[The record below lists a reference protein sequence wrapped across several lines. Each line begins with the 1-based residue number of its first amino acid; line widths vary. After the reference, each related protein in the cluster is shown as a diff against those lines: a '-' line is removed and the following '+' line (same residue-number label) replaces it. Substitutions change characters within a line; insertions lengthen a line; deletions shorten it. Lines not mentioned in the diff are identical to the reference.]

1 MGGKAGRFV
10 CVFLPM
16 VLTILA
22 LIFQIMVGLGG
33 TNRKNN
39 YLSNIYFLQA
49 NTTSIAQNSSFADVT
64 AGPNIPSVDKTS
76 DGKLIIRDFYTISLW
91 NYCTGKGVP
100 VKKSKLATGSQK
112 STVADFCTKRKTQF
126 WFNPSEVW
134 GLNQTSTFKTPKDF
148 DKVIDNYKT
157 RAARWITALYI
168 LTVTSTCIEILV
180 GIGALFSRLGSL
192 FTTLSSLV
200 STIFSFAFAVL
211 ATATYAGMTA
221 SGNQNLKPYGIQ
233 FRLGSTIYIYIWLSV
248 VCSLVSV
255 LFWAFSSCCCSGRSR
270 NPEANSK
277 AITEGHSYT
286 RVDGPYA
293 QHSTA
298 PSSTIGGRPGAYEA
312 FRH

>member
-10 CVFLPM
+10 CIFLPM

-22 LIFQIMVGLGG
+22 LIFQIIVGLGG
-33 TNRKNN
+33 TNSKNN

-49 NTTSIAQNSSFADVT
+49 NTTGIAHNSSFTDIT

-76 DGKLIIRDFYTISLW
+76 DGKLIIEDFYTISLW
-91 NYCTGKGVP
+91 NYCAGKGVP
-100 VKKSKLATGSQK
+100 AKKSRLAAGSQK
-112 STVADFCTKRKTQF
+112 STVADFCTQRNTQF

-134 GLNQTSTFKTPKDF
+134 GLNETSTFKIPKDF
-148 DKVIDNYKT
+148 DKVVDNYKT
-157 RAARWITALYI
+157 RAAKWITALYI
-168 LTVTSTCIEILV
+168 LTVTSTVIEILV
-180 GIGALFSRLGSL
+180 GIGGLFSRLGSL

-200 STIFSFAFAVL
+200 STVFSFAFAVL

-221 SGNQNLKPYGIQ
+221 SGNLDLKSYGIQ
-233 FRLGSTIYIYIWLSV
+233 FRLGSTIYVYIWLSV
-248 VCSLVSV
+248 VCSVASV

-270 NPEANSK
+270 NPEANTK
-277 AITEGHSYT
+277 ANTEGHSYT

-298 PSSTIGGRPGAYEA
+298 PSSTVGGRPGAYEA
-312 FRH
+312 FRR